1 MSLDTL
7 IAELQDPSKTPAA
20 TSLTQLSGID
30 DDALKQ
36 FAAGWRDLSIQR
48 RREIID
54 MLAEM
59 AEDNVELS
67 FDPIYQLGLE
77 DSDVQVRAQSIK
89 ALWENESNELAR
101 KLIAMLGDSESLV
114 RGEAA
119 LGLGLFLTNAELSDR
134 EDALT
139 GDIED
144 ALRSLYYDESQII
157 EVRGRALEALG
168 VRGKEW
174 ISDLIQE
181 AYDSGDRRLQI
192 SAVHA
197 MGTSADSQWL
207 PSILDEMISDDP
219 EMRFEAATAAGEI
232 GDEQA
237 VAQLAGLTEDDDA
250 EVQEAAIT
258 ALGAIGGEAAKSV
271 LRSLLSESD
280 DERVREAATEA
291 LAAADFLDD
300 PMAFKQY
307 LDLRDTD
314 DDDDEDAVGD
324 DEDD

>member
-30 DDALKQ
+30 DGALRQ
-36 FAAGWRDLSIQR
+36 FAASFGDLSIQR

-67 FDPIYQLGLE
+67 FDPIYMLGL
-77 DSDVQVRAQSIK
+77 DDTDVQVRAQSIK
-89 ALWENESNELAR
+89 ALWENESNELAG
-101 KLIAMLGDSESLV
+101 KLLAMLGDPESLV

-119 LGLGLFLTNAELSDR
+119 LGLGLFLTNAELTDR

-139 GDIED
+139 SDIED

-181 AYDSGDRRLQI
+181 AYHSGDRRLAI

-207 PSILDEMISDDP
+207 PAILDEMVSEDP

-232 GDEQA
+232 GDEEA
-237 VAQLAGLTEDDDA
+237 TSHLAPLTEDDDG

-258 ALGAIGGEAAKSV
+258 SLGAIGGEAARSV
-271 LRSLLSESD
+271 LQSLLTESD

-300 PMAFKQY
+300 PTAFKLY
-307 LDLRDTD
+307 LEQRDAD
-314 DDDDEDAVGD
+314 DADDEE
-324 DEDD
+324 DE